1 MKLVLKTNSANL
13 TAGIAKDIGSRLKG
27 GEIIVLSSDLGGGK
41 TTFTQGLAL
50 GLGIT
55 EIVTSPTFAVSD
67 VYKGL
72 KLELH
77 HYDFYR
83 LGSEIGIMK
92 QELEEVMDN
101 KDTVCVI
108 EWADFV
114 KGSLPESRTINVTLD
129 RQKEGEDVRLIT
141 IENPDNLQY
150 AIDAEL
156 LEDIKC

>member
-1 MKLVLKTNSANL
+1 MKLVLKTNSADF
-13 TAGIAKDIGSRLKG
+13 TAKIAKDIGSRLKG

-67 VYKGL
+67 VYKGSN
-72 KLELH
+72 LELH

-114 KGSLPESRTINVTLD
+114 KGFLPESRIINITFN
-129 RQKEGEDVRLIT
+129 RQKEGEDIRLIT
-141 IENPDNLQY
+141 IEYPDNLQY
-150 AIDAEL
+150 AIDVEL
-156 LEDIKC
+156 FEDMKC